1 MKRWVVWG
9 EMGMGSSSL
18 PGTLNIESDLL
29 GDESSE
35 KEVLG

>member
-9 EMGMGSSSL
+9 EMGMGSSWAE
-18 PGTLNIESDLL
+18 TLSIENYLL
-29 GDESSE
+29 GDESLE